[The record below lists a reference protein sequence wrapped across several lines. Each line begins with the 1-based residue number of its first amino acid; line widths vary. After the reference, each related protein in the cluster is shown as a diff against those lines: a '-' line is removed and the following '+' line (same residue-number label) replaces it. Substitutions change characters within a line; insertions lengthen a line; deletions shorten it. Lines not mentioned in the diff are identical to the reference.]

1 MKRHAKQIIAFF
13 VAPIAVSAIFFL
25 ILLYLSTHHPKPIEA
40 SPVTCPDDAPMLTP
54 GQKIKILSWN
64 VQFMAGNKNNRFFF
78 DGGKDDWPS
87 AETIRQ
93 TTKEAARILRDENP
107 DIIMLQEVD
116 DRAKRTDYQDQL
128 KTLLNALPK
137 NWPCQTQA
145 FYWRAWFVPH
155 PGIMGPVGM
164 KLAIISKYK
173 ISGARRH
180 ALSPVTTDNLALRQW
195 KPKRA
200 VLEAMMPVK
209 GHPRQ
214 TLHAMTTHLSAFA
227 QGSDTMKRQ
236 TRQVWE
242 MLRRVQEKGDVG
254 FVAGDFNLIPPGTH
268 ARLPESAKKKF
279 DPTVYD
285 IKTMFDSFQSIPSYQ
300 QIHSTEYEKWLT
312 HTENR
317 KKIKI
322 PDKTIDYIFFTKNI
336 AVGAHY
342 VRQKET
348 WPISDHLPVA
358 ADIVMGE

>member
-1 MKRHAKQIIAFF
+1 MKKRLKKITAVFF
-13 VAPIAVSAIFFL
+13 AAITAMAIL
-25 ILLYLSTHHPKPIEA
+25 ISSLFYLSTHHPKPIEA

-155 PGIMGPVGM
+155 PAIMGPVGM
-164 KLAIISKYK
+164 KLAIVSKYK

-227 QGSDTMKRQ
+227 QGSDTMRRQ

-242 MLRRVQEKGDVG
+242 MLRRV
-254 FVAGDFNLIPPGTH
+254 
-268 ARLPESAKKKF
+268 
-279 DPTVYD
+279 
-285 IKTMFDSFQSIPSYQ
+285 
-300 QIHSTEYEKWLT
+300 
-312 HTENR
+312 
-317 KKIKI
+317 
-322 PDKTIDYIFFTKNI
+322 
-336 AVGAHY
+336 
-342 VRQKET
+342 
-348 WPISDHLPVA
+348 
-358 ADIVMGE
+358 